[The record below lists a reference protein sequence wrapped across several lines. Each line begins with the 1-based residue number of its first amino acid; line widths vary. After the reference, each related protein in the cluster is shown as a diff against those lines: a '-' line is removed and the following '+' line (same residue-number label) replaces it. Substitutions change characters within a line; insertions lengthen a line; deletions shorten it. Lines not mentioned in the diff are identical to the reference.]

1 MPMERVQFSTTLNK
15 SKLEE
20 FRIKCKED
28 NIPMNEV
35 IEAFFDLYIN
45 EEISFKRTVTINRVK

>member
-1 MPMERVQFSTTLNK
+1 MERVQFSTTLKK

-45 EEISFKRTVTINRVK
+45 GEISFSRTVTLNRIK

>member
-1 MPMERVQFSTTLNK
+1 MERVQFSTTLSK
-15 SKLEE
+15 SRLDN
-20 FRIKCKED
+20 FRAKCKED

-45 EEISFKRTVTINRVK
+45 VIYLPVFYIEIKQTLHR

>member
-1 MPMERVQFSTTLNK
+1 MERVQFSTTLSK
-15 SKLEE
+15 SRLDN
-20 FRIKCKED
+20 FRAKCKED

-45 EEISFKRTVTINRVK
+45 EEISFKRTVTINKIK

>member
-1 MPMERVQFSTTLNK
+1 MERVQFSTTLRK

-20 FRIKCKED
+20 FRAKCKED

-35 IEAFFDLYIN
+35 IEAIFDLYIN
-45 EEISFKRTVTINRVK
+45 GEISFSRTVTLNRIK

>member
-15 SKLEE
+15 SKLED
-20 FRIKCKED
+20 FRSKCKED
-28 NIPMNEV
+28 NLTMNEV

>member
-15 SKLEE
+15 SKLED

-45 EEISFKRTVTINRVK
+45 EEIRFKRTV

>member
-1 MPMERVQFSTTLNK
+1 MERVQFSTTLSK
-15 SKLEE
+15 SRLDN
-20 FRIKCKED
+20 FRAKCKED

-45 EEISFKRTVTINRVK
+45 EEISFKRAVRINRIK

>member
-1 MPMERVQFSTTLNK
+1 MERVQFSTTLRK

-20 FRIKCKED
+20 FRAKCKED

-45 EEISFKRTVTINRVK
+45 GEISFSRTVTLNRIK

>member
-1 MPMERVQFSTTLNK
+1 MERAQFSTTLRK

-20 FRIKCKED
+20 FRTKCKED

-45 EEISFKRTVTINRVK
+45 GEISFSRTVTLNRIK